1 MMNMKFSIIMVN
13 LKLEKKEII
22 LNILEKQN

>member
-1 MMNMKFSIIMVN
+1 MMNMKSSIIMVN